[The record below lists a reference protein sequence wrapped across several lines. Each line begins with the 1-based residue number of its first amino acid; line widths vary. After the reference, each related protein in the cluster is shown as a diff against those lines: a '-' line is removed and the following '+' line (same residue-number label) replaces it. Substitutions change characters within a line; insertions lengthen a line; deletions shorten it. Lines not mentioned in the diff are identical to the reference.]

1 MIVEEINIFS
11 TVFLK
16 LDNNEKV
23 YYPNSALSAK
33 SISNYSRS
41 PDMRDTIEFSI
52 ALTPVEKIVK
62 LKEEITK

>member
-1 MIVEEINIFS
+1 MIVEEMNIYT

-16 LDNNEKV
+16 LSNNEKV
-23 YYPNSALSAK
+23 YYPNSILSAA

-41 PDMRDTIEFSI
+41 PDMRDTVEFSI

-62 LKEEITK
+62 LKEKVKK

>member
-16 LDNNEKV
+16 LENNEKV

-41 PDMRDTIEFSI
+41 PDMRETVEFSI
-52 ALTPVEKIVK
+52 VLTPVEKIVK
-62 LKEEITK
+62 LKEKINE